1 MEANFVIND
10 FEGPLDLLLHLIKT
24 SKMDIYD
31 IKIEEITAQYLDF
44 INKMNELNLD
54 VASEYLVMASE
65 LTLIKSKM
73 LLPRANEE
81 EEEEDPRE
89 NLVNRL
95 IEYQKYKDMID
106 EFKSLEKERKDIFTK
121 DPMNLYE
128 YSDPIKNDG
137 DITLDN
143 LVEAL
148 NKFLQRKEDE
158 KPLET
163 KIARKELLVTDR
175 TNEIRSL
182 LKKKKK
188 VSFFDLFEVRTK
200 EYVVVTFLS
209 ILEMAKEGEIT
220 IIQEDNFNNIT
231 VNYKEGEKVDKCFRK
246 YIICSR

>member
-1 MEANFVIND
+1 VGEKMEANFVIND

-44 INKMNELNLD
+44 INRMNELNLD

-73 LLPRANEE
+73 LLPRTNEE

-95 IEYQKYKDMID
+95 VEYQKYKDMID
-106 EFKSLEKERKDIFTK
+106 EFKSLERDRKDIFTK

-143 LVEAL
+143 LVDAL

-163 KIARKELLVTDR
+163 KIARKEILVTDR

-188 VSFFDLFEVRTK
+188 VSFFDLFEIRTK

-209 ILEMAKEGEIT
+209 ILEMAKKGEIT
-220 IIQEDNFNNIT
+220 IVQENNFNNIT
-231 VNYKEGEKVDKCFRK
+231 VNIKEGEELD
-246 YIICSR
+246 

>member
-1 MEANFVIND
+1 MEANFIIND

-31 IKIEEITAQYLDF
+31 IKIEEITEQYLNF

-73 LLPRANEE
+73 LLPRQDEE

-89 NLVNRL
+89 DLVNRL
-95 IEYQKYKDMID
+95 VEYQKYKDMID
-106 EFKSLEKERKDIFTK
+106 EFKSLERDRKDIFTK

-128 YSDPIKNDG
+128 YSDPIKNNG
-137 DITLDN
+137 DITLEN

-148 NKFLQRKEDE
+148 NKFFQRKEDE

-175 TNEIRSL
+175 TNEIRNI

-188 VSFFDLFEVRTK
+188 IYFFDLFEIRTK

-209 ILEMAKEGEIT
+209 ILEMAKKGEIT
-220 IIQEDNFNNIT
+220 ITQENNFNNIT
-231 VNYKEGEKVDKCFRK
+231 VNAKEGEEID
-246 YIICSR
+246 

>member
-1 MEANFVIND
+1 MEANFIIND

-44 INKMNELNLD
+44 INKMNEMNLD

-73 LLPRANEE
+73 LLPKHEDEE
-81 EEEEDPRE
+81 DEEDPRE

-95 IEYQKYKDMID
+95 VEYQRYKDMID

-137 DITLDN
+137 DITLEN

-148 NKFLQRKEDE
+148 NKFFQRKEDE

-163 KIARKELLVTDR
+163 KIARKELLVSDR
-175 TNEIRSL
+175 TIEIRNI

-188 VSFFDLFEVRTK
+188 ISFFDLFEVKTR

-209 ILEMAKEGEIT
+209 ILEMAKKGEIVIT
-220 IIQEDNFNNIT
+220 QENNFNNIT
-231 VNYKEGEKVDKCFRK
+231 VNIKEGEELD
-246 YIICSR
+246 

>member
-44 INKMNELNLD
+44 INRMNELNLD

-73 LLPRANEE
+73 LLPRQDEE

-89 NLVNRL
+89 NLINRL

-143 LVEAL
+143 LVDAL

-163 KIARKELLVTDR
+163 KIARKEILVTDR

-188 VSFFDLFEVRTK
+188 VSFFDLFEVKTK

-209 ILEMAKEGEIT
+209 ILEMAKKGEIVIT
-220 IIQEDNFNNIT
+220 QENNFNNIT
-231 VNYKEGEKVDKCFRK
+231 VNIKEGEELD
-246 YIICSR
+246 

>member
-44 INKMNELNLD
+44 INRMNELNLD

-73 LLPRANEE
+73 LLPRQDEE

-95 IEYQKYKDMID
+95 IEYQRYKDMID

-163 KIARKELLVTDR
+163 KIARKEILVTDR
-175 TNEIRSL
+175 TNEIRTL

-209 ILEMAKEGEIT
+209 ILEMAKKGEIT
-220 IIQEDNFNNIT
+220 IVQENNFNNIT
-231 VNYKEGEKVDKCFRK
+231 VNIKEGEELD
-246 YIICSR
+246 

>member
-1 MEANFVIND
+1 VGEKMEANFVIND

-44 INKMNELNLD
+44 INRMNELNLD

-73 LLPRANEE
+73 LLPRQDEE

-95 IEYQKYKDMID
+95 IEYQRYKDMID
-106 EFKSLEKERKDIFTK
+106 EFKSLERDRKDIFTK

-163 KIARKELLVTDR
+163 KIARKEILVTDR

-188 VSFFDLFEVRTK
+188 VSFFDLFEIRTK

-209 ILEMAKEGEIT
+209 ILEMAKKGEIT
-220 IIQEDNFNNIT
+220 IVQENNFNNIT
-231 VNYKEGEKVDKCFRK
+231 VNIKEGEELD
-246 YIICSR
+246 

>member
-1 MEANFVIND
+1 MEANFIIND

-44 INKMNELNLD
+44 INRMNELNLD

-73 LLPRANEE
+73 LLPRQEEE
-81 EEEEDPRE
+81 EEEEDPRKD
-89 NLVNRL
+89 LVDRL
-95 IEYQKYKDMID
+95 VEYQRYKDMID
-106 EFKSLEKERKDIFTK
+106 EFKSLERDRKDIFTK
-121 DPMNLYE
+121 DPMNLLE

-163 KIARKELLVTDR
+163 KIARKEILVTDR
-175 TNEIRSL
+175 TNEIRTM

-188 VSFFDLFEVRTK
+188 ISFFDLFEIKTR

-220 IIQEDNFNNIT
+220 ITQEDNFNNIT
-231 VNYKEGEKVDKCFRK
+231 VNYKEGEEVD
-246 YIICSR
+246 

>member
-73 LLPRANEE
+73 LLPRQDEE

-163 KIARKELLVTDR
+163 KIARKEILVTDR

-209 ILEMAKEGEIT
+209 ILEMAKKGEIT
-220 IIQEDNFNNIT
+220 IVQENNFNNIT
-231 VNYKEGEKVDKCFRK
+231 VNIKEGEELD
-246 YIICSR
+246 